1 MKKTRRILL
10 TLAALVVVVVLAV
23 VIVAVIAIDAIAKRG
38 VEEGATYALDV
49 PSTLAGINVGILS
62 GTVDMTGLEV
72 SNPEGFPAP
81 HFLALGEGGVA
92 VTLGS
97 LTKDVVNIP
106 ELRLHGIDVH
116 LQQRGGKSNMGVI
129 LDNLGR
135 FEKESD
141 DPPAGEPAPGK
152 KFIVEKIDIR
162 DVRVHVDPGEL
173 VGSIVP
179 DIVVPEIQLTNVGSD
194 GSGVTLADLTNIIV
208 QAIVATSLEA
218 GVDVLPGELANSLQ
232 GGLDQLSTLGDLGVQ
247 MTSDLGAAV
256 DDAAKQA
263 QDAVGEAGKQASE
276 ALEDIGNQA
285 GEGLKNLLGGD
296 DDG

>member
-10 TLAALVVVVVLAV
+10 ALAAFIIVVVLAV
-23 VIVAVIAIDAIAKRG
+23 GIIAVIAIDAIAKRG

-49 PSTLAGINVGILS
+49 PAALGGIDVGILS
-62 GTVDMTGLEV
+62 GSVEMTGLEV

-81 HFLALGEGGVA
+81 HFLALGEGGVE

-106 ELRLHGIDVH
+106 ELRLYGIDVH

-141 DPPAGEPAPGK
+141 DPPADEPAPGK
-152 KFIVEKIDIR
+152 KFIVEMIDIR
-162 DVRVHVDPGEL
+162 DVRVHVDPGEII
-173 VGSIVP
+173 GSVVP
-179 DIVVPEIQLTNVGSD
+179 DIVVPEIQLMNVGSD

-208 QAIVATSLEA
+208 QAVVATSLEA
-218 GVDVLPGELANSLQ
+218 GVDVIPSEIANSLQ
-232 GGLDQLSTLGDLGVQ
+232 GGLDQLSSLGDLGVQ
-247 MTSDLGAAV
+247 ITSDLGAAV
-256 DDAAKQA
+256 EDVTKEAQAAV
-263 QDAVGEAGKQASE
+263 DEAGKQAGE